1 MDENIAKRWVKALRS
16 GRYKRG
22 RDHLRV
28 GDKHCCLGVLCRILR
43 VKHDVM
49 PDGTYF
55 YDGSYTFLTNSVT
68 AKVGMHLAEG
78 ALSGV
83 ETLAALN
90 DNGKSFAE
98 IADIIEAN
106 WKDL

>member
-16 GRYKRG
+16 GRYKQG
-22 RDHLRV
+22 QIYLRV

-43 VKHDVM
+43 VKHHVE
-49 PDGTYF
+49 PDGMYF
-55 YDGSYTFLTNSVT
+55 YDGESVRL
-68 AKVGMHLAEG
+68 AKSVIAKAGMHSA
-78 ALSGV
+78 SGTIFF

-90 DNGKSFAE
+90 DGGSSFTE
-98 IADIIEAN
+98 IADLIEAY